1 MTAYRAGD
9 SVKLYGYHQIRT
21 RLPFISRMQ
30 MKPKIRIIALWAL
43 LIPLVVAGC
52 AVAPPIQEMSDARQA
67 IKAAREAHAEQH
79 AAQPLHDAEM
89 YLNKATEELQHGDYV
104 EARKS
109 AVAAK
114 VEAIHARDNSVA
126 AEQGK

>member
-1 MTAYRAGD
+1 
-9 SVKLYGYHQIRT
+9 
-21 RLPFISRMQ
+21 MQ
-30 MKPKIRIIALWAL
+30 MKPKARIVALWVL
-43 LIPLVVAGC
+43 LLPLVVAGC

-79 AAQPLHDAEM
+79 AVQPLRNAEIFM
-89 YLNKATEELQHGDYV
+89 NKATEELQHGDYV

-114 VEAIHARDNSVA
+114 EEAVRARDNSVA